1 MLNTSAMREDSLVRH
16 MRAVRK
22 YPILDSVTE
31 AGLARRWRDERAPDA
46 ADQLVGSHQRL
57 VVKIANE
64 YRGYGLPLADL
75 VSEGNVGLMQA
86 VVKFDPELG
95 FRLSTYAMWWIRA
108 AITDYVLRTSSLVRM
123 ATNEHQKR
131 LFFNLRRLKAKHQGP
146 REGMLTPQ
154 SVSAIATELGVPESE
169 IVLMDRRL
177 GMPDLSLNAST
188 GDDGESD
195 AQWQDFLVDDSE
207 SQETTVIRD
216 DEREK
221 RRALLNGALGDLDD
235 RERHILVERKLK
247 EDPPKLSDL
256 AAEYG
261 ISRER
266 VRQLEA
272 RAMGKVRTAMRK
284 AAVESGLLGPG
295 AGNAPGHGVSE

>member
-1 MLNTSAMREDSLVRH
+1 MLNSAIMHEDTLVRH
-16 MRAVRK
+16 MRVARR
-22 YPILDSVTE
+22 YPMLDSETE
-31 AGLARRWRDERAPDA
+31 ADLARRWRDERDPEA
-46 ADQLVGSHQRL
+46 ADRLVGSHQRL

-86 VVKFDPELG
+86 VVKFDPDLG
-95 FRLSTYAMWWIRA
+95 YRLSTYAMWWIRA

-146 REGMLTPQ
+146 REGVLTPQ
-154 SVSAIATELGVPESE
+154 SVEAIAKELGVPESE

-177 GMPDLSLNAST
+177 GFPDLSLNASA
-188 GDDGESD
+188 GDGEADS
-195 AQWQDFLVDDSE
+195 QWQDFLVDDSE
-207 SQETTVIRD
+207 SQEATVIRD
-216 DEREK
+216 DERKK
-221 RRALLNGALGDLDD
+221 RQALLEEALEDLDE

-272 RAMGKVRTAMRK
+272 RALGKLRTAMRK
-284 AAVESGLLGPG
+284 AAAESGLLSLSHSS
-295 AGNAPGHGVSE
+295 GNEGSIG

>member
-1 MLNTSAMREDSLVRH
+1 MLNSAEMREDTLVRH
-16 MRAVRK
+16 MRAARK
-22 YPILDSVTE
+22 YPMLDSITE
-31 AGLARRWRDERAPDA
+31 GDLARRWRDERSAEA

-95 FRLSTYAMWWIRA
+95 YRLSTYAMWWIRA

-154 SVSAIATELGVPESE
+154 SVSAIANELGVPESE

-177 GMPDLSLNAST
+177 GMPDLSLNAAA
-188 GDDGESD
+188 GDADD
-195 AQWQDFLVDDSE
+195 ADSQWQDFLVDDRE

-216 DEREK
+216 DERDK
-221 RRALLNGALGDLDD
+221 RRALLDDALDELDD
-235 RERHILVERKLK
+235 RERHILIERKLN

-272 RAMGKVRTAMRK
+272 RALGKLQMSMRK
-284 AAVESGLLGPG
+284 AAVETGLLNDT
-295 AGNAPGHGVSE
+295 ASADMLAE

>member
-1 MLNTSAMREDSLVRH
+1 MLNSAAMREDTLVRH
-16 MRAVRK
+16 MRAARK
-22 YPILDSVTE
+22 YPMLSSITE
-31 AGLARRWRDERAPDA
+31 GDLARRWRDERSAEA

-95 FRLSTYAMWWIRA
+95 YRLSTYAMWWIRA

-154 SVSAIATELGVPESE
+154 SVSAIANELGVPESE

-177 GMPDLSLNAST
+177 GMPDLSLNAAA
-188 GDDGESD
+188 GDADD
-195 AQWQDFLVDDSE
+195 ADSQWQDFLVDDRE

-216 DEREK
+216 DERDK
-221 RRALLNGALGDLDD
+221 RRALLDDALDELDD
-235 RERHILVERKLK
+235 RERHILIERKLK

-272 RAMGKVRTAMRK
+272 RALGKLRMSMRK
-284 AAVESGLLGPG
+284 AAVETGLL
-295 AGNAPGHGVSE
+295 NDTAPADMLAE

>member
-1 MLNTSAMREDSLVRH
+1 MYNSAAMREDTLVRH
-16 MRAVRK
+16 MRAARK
-22 YPILDSVTE
+22 YPMLDSVTE
-31 AGLARRWRDERAPDA
+31 GELARRWRDHRDPSA

-95 FRLSTYAMWWIRA
+95 YRLSTYAMWWIRA

-154 SVSAIATELGVPESE
+154 SVEAIAKELGVPESE

-177 GMPDLSLNAST
+177 GMPDLSLNASA
-188 GDDGESD
+188 GDDGEADS
-195 AQWQDFLVDDSE
+195 QWQDFLVDDRE
-207 SQETTVIRD
+207 SQEATVIRD
-216 DEREK
+216 DERDK
-221 RRALLNGALGDLDD
+221 RRALLDEALDDLDD
-235 RERHILVERKLK
+235 RERHILTERKLR
-247 EDPPKLSDL
+247 EDPPKLSEL

-272 RAMGKVRTAMRK
+272 RALNKLQAAMRK
-284 AAVESGLLGPG
+284 AAQGSGLLP
-295 AGNAPGHGVSE
+295 ATMFLEAPAD

>member
-1 MLNTSAMREDSLVRH
+1 MLNTAAMREDTLVRH
-16 MRAVRK
+16 MRAARK
-22 YPILDSVTE
+22 YPMLDPVTE
-31 AGLARRWRDERAPDA
+31 GNLARRWRDERDPAA
-46 ADQLVGSHQRL
+46 ADRLVGSHQRL

-75 VSEGNVGLMQA
+75 VSEGNVGLMQS
-86 VVKFDPELG
+86 VVKFDPDLG
-95 FRLSTYAMWWIRA
+95 YRLSTYAMWWIRA

-146 REGMLTPQ
+146 RDGVLTPQ
-154 SVSAIATELGVPESE
+154 SVEAIAKELGVPESE

-177 GMPDLSLNAST
+177 GMPDLSLNAAA
-188 GDDGESD
+188 GDDGD
-195 AQWQDFLVDDSE
+195 ADSQWQDFLVDERE

-216 DEREK
+216 NERDK
-221 RRALLNGALGDLDD
+221 RRALLDEALHELDE

-272 RAMGKVRTAMRK
+272 RALGKLQTAMRK
-284 AAVESGLLGPG
+284 AAEETGLLDRDRLGTTP
-295 AGNAPGHGVSE
+295 ADD

>member
-1 MLNTSAMREDSLVRH
+1 
-16 MRAVRK
+16 MRAARK
-22 YPILDSVTE
+22 YPMLDPATE
-31 AGLARRWRDERAPDA
+31 GDLARRWRDDQDPAA
-46 ADQLVGSHQRL
+46 ADRLVGSHQRL

-75 VSEGNVGLMQA
+75 VSEGNVGLMQS
-86 VVKFDPELG
+86 VVKFDPDLG
-95 FRLSTYAMWWIRA
+95 YRLSTYAMWWIRA

-146 REGMLTPQ
+146 RDGVLTPQ
-154 SVSAIATELGVPESE
+154 SVEAIAKELGVPESE

-177 GMPDLSLNAST
+177 GMPDLSLNASA
-188 GDDGESD
+188 GDESEAD
-195 AQWQDFLVDDSE
+195 SQWQDFLVDDRE
-207 SQETTVIRD
+207 SQETVVIRA
-216 DEREK
+216 DERDK
-221 RRALLNGALGDLDD
+221 RRALLDGALDELDD

-272 RAMGKVRTAMRK
+272 RALGKLQTAMRK
-284 AAVESGLLGPG
+284 AAEETGLLSHPSVVQS
-295 AGNAPGHGVSE
+295 ALAHPSREKLAAED

>member
-1 MLNTSAMREDSLVRH
+1 MLNSAAMREDTLVRH
-16 MRAVRK
+16 MRAARK
-22 YPILDSVTE
+22 YPMLDSITE
-31 AGLARRWRDERAPDA
+31 GDLARRWRDERSAEA

-95 FRLSTYAMWWIRA
+95 YRLSTYAMWWIRA

-154 SVSAIATELGVPESE
+154 SVSAIANELGVPESE

-177 GMPDLSLNAST
+177 GMPDLSLNAAAGD
-188 GDDGESD
+188 GDDADS
-195 AQWQDFLVDDSE
+195 QWQDFLVDDRE

-216 DEREK
+216 DERDK
-221 RRALLNGALGDLDD
+221 RRALLDDALDELDD
-235 RERHILVERKLK
+235 RERHILIERKLK

-272 RAMGKVRTAMRK
+272 RALGKLRMSMRK
-284 AAVESGLLGPG
+284 AAVETGLL
-295 AGNAPGHGVSE
+295 NDTAPADMLAE